1 MNVAFLFQEPL
12 ENSSKVR
19 ITGWGKK
26 KENLP
31 EKLSSVR
38 KYNVICVWFTGQDSF
53 VRTLYLTLFALDR
66 GGQACEHEFRQVQAN
81 KLHTESYYVRS
92 SITFVGKGEDKDLVC

>member
-1 MNVAFLFQEPL
+1 MQRWMNVAFLFQEPL

-19 ITGWGKK
+19 IRGWGKK

-38 KYNVICVWFTGQDSF
+38 KLNVICV
-53 VRTLYLTLFALDR
+53 
-66 GGQACEHEFRQVQAN
+66 
-81 KLHTESYYVRS
+81 
-92 SITFVGKGEDKDLVC
+92 

>member
-1 MNVAFLFQEPL
+1 MQRWMNVAFLFQEPL

-19 ITGWGKK
+19 IRVWGKK

-38 KYNVICVWFTGQDSF
+38 KFNVICV
-53 VRTLYLTLFALDR
+53 
-66 GGQACEHEFRQVQAN
+66 
-81 KLHTESYYVRS
+81 
-92 SITFVGKGEDKDLVC
+92 